1 MNETLTQRILDYLNQ
16 KTNYAVIISGKYGI
30 GKTFYLENTLF
41 PEIKKILNHDTKKE
55 QYKTIKIS
63 LFGVSSIDDIEKL
76 IFFEAYPILKN
87 KGVKVIGGLLKG
99 ASNFFS
105 VDLNEVI
112 KDSGLT
118 PNEINNYEN
127 FVICFDDIDRKSP
140 SLDLSEIY
148 GFINNLVENKN
159 AKVILIANEDTLRK
173 EVNKDDIDIYSTLR
187 EKVIGISFPYIP
199 NNKAVINNLI
209 ENYKTSDIEY
219 YNFLKSHA
227 IYIVK
232 IVSIK
237 DDNLRNV
244 IFFLEHFSKI
254 FKQAFNLIDQNENLR
269 TIKDEILN
277 DILKFTLPIAFEY
290 KLGKLNDSNLLLLN
304 DHFSNKRINWDLFG
318 QKNEDSTPDYA
329 DEFAKQYDYEQY
341 KLKFFESILH
351 YIIGYSIL
359 DTNKLLNELSE
370 IYKSENAN
378 FSEKEIIFNN
388 LRYWGCV
395 DLKPKDYKLTTK
407 KLVNLIDDDKLSLD
421 EYITAFHYITRF
433 ENPLN
438 LNIDKLKNKII
449 KKIINGNY
457 QYIKHLNFR
466 ISIDPT
472 DKYSNEIKEIA
483 TTCIEK
489 NRSVYIKNELDKL
502 QILFDEFEQNFDKF
516 IENSQNQNNE
526 FIFKPFFEKFKF
538 RKLWNVINKLS
549 NSQLIEL
556 GFLIEYRYRAQIYP
570 DLLVEKDFV
579 LQLKLK
585 LEQKIKSNKSNKLDI
600 ATYKNLIEKIEKVIP
615 NFH

>member
-41 PEIKKILNHDTKKE
+41 PEIKKILNNDTKKE

-304 DHFSNKRINWDLFG
+304 DHFSNKRINLGFVW
-318 QKNEDSTPDYA
+318 
-329 DEFAKQYDYEQY
+329 
-341 KLKFFESILH
+341 
-351 YIIGYSIL
+351 
-359 DTNKLLNELSE
+359 
-370 IYKSENAN
+370 
-378 FSEKEIIFNN
+378 
-388 LRYWGCV
+388 
-395 DLKPKDYKLTTK
+395 TK
-407 KLVNLIDDDKLSLD
+407 K
-421 EYITAFHYITRF
+421 
-433 ENPLN
+433 
-438 LNIDKLKNKII
+438 
-449 KKIINGNY
+449 
-457 QYIKHLNFR
+457 
-466 ISIDPT
+466 
-472 DKYSNEIKEIA
+472 
-483 TTCIEK
+483 
-489 NRSVYIKNELDKL
+489 
-502 QILFDEFEQNFDKF
+502 
-516 IENSQNQNNE
+516 
-526 FIFKPFFEKFKF
+526 
-538 RKLWNVINKLS
+538 
-549 NSQLIEL
+549 
-556 GFLIEYRYRAQIYP
+556 
-570 DLLVEKDFV
+570 
-579 LQLKLK
+579 
-585 LEQKIKSNKSNKLDI
+585 
-600 ATYKNLIEKIEKVIP
+600 
-615 NFH
+615 